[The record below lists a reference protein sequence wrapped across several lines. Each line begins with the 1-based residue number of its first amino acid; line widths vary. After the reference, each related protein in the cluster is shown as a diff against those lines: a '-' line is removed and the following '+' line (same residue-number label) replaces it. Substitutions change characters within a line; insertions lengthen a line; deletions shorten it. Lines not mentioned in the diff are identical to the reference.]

1 MDLYSEKD
9 EFFDAS
15 AYFRTMKW
23 LALHKMVAY
32 SRAGEKDMVEKVYK
46 EFLDEMKQ
54 REDLSE
60 EEYQEIIY
68 FLDCQKKWI

>member
-1 MDLYSEKD
+1 
-9 EFFDAS
+9 
-15 AYFRTMKW
+15 MKW

-32 SRAGEKDMVEKVYK
+32 SRAGEKDMFEKVYE

-54 REDLSE
+54 RTDLSE